1 MSNENIF
8 DFMTYR

>member
-8 DFMTYR
+8 MAYIN